1 MGERKVLN
9 KYIPPDFD
17 PSKIPRGKK
26 KEGRVNNAMKVRM
39 MLPMTVCCNTCG
51 NFIVKGTKFNSRKE
65 DAVGEEYL
73 GLQIFRFFFRCNRCS
88 QEISMKTDPKN
99 SDYVVESGAS
109 RNFEPW
115 REKDALEQEAD
126 EEREA
131 EEEGDAM
138 KALENRT
145 AESKREMDIM
155 AALDEMRSLSNR
167 QAKVSSADAL
177 SAIHA
182 KLDAERVAAEE
193 AEEAKA
199 RAVFEEAQRASAGFV
214 RRLESSSD
222 DSDEDGKGKGRKGS
236 GGGANK
242 KPKTA
247 TAATGLFGGVF
258 GGASAV
264 AAKPKPKMVVVK
276 AKLKPKPAA
285 APAAEEKKEDS
296 DSGGGGGALAGL
308 LGAYG
313 SESPS

>member
-126 EEREA
+126 EERVLLSPRFEIS
-131 EEEGDAM
+131 
-138 KALENRT
+138 R
-145 AESKREMDIM
+145 R
-155 AALDEMRSLSNR
+155 AALD
-167 QAKVSSADAL
+167 D
-177 SAIHA
+177 
-182 KLDAERVAAEE
+182 
-193 AEEAKA
+193 
-199 RAVFEEAQRASAGFV
+199 
-214 RRLESSSD
+214 
-222 DSDEDGKGKGRKGS
+222 
-236 GGGANK
+236 
-242 KPKTA
+242 
-247 TAATGLFGGVF
+247 
-258 GGASAV
+258 
-264 AAKPKPKMVVVK
+264 VV
-276 AKLKPKPAA
+276 
-285 APAAEEKKEDS
+285 
-296 DSGGGGGALAGL
+296 
-308 LGAYG
+308 
-313 SESPS
+313 